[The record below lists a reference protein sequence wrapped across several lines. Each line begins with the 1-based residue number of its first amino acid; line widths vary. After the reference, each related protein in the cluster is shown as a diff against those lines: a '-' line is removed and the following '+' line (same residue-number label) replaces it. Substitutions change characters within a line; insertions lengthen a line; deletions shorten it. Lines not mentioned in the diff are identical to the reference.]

1 MGKKEK
7 SKIAKSNNPEIWTE
21 EQYEEYMKEL
31 YGMEFIAGFTENGVP
46 YGTFIDDDEDEE
58 NDELINCYIKIDS
71 DDELPF

>member
-1 MGKKEK
+1 MGKKK
-7 SKIAKSNNPEIWTE
+7 SKKDKSNNHEVWTE

-46 YGTFIDDDEDEE
+46 YGTFIDEDEVEE
-58 NDELINCYIKIDS
+58 NDELIIREISIDS